1 MRRGHGIAIKLAA
14 PKSVTANGIENEEE
28 DDTMKKRIVFAL
40 TVFFALTAAAGCG
53 SASKENGGAS
63 ESGGTE
69 DSLAV
74 FVEEDG
80 SKEDS
85 QDGYGY
91 GAGLEEDFGYDED
104 VSGESDSDGGYQSY
118 KDVYR
123 DCNDAVNT
131 AISRFFELFDTDFY
145 DSDAVTYHQYMTY
158 YGSFCSPFEDIF
170 SGNDKK
176 IEKGIKEGFYAED
189 IAWSVD
195 GGFAVITFT
204 AEDENVTVTVE
215 YDGSQ
220 TAQII
225 YTAGG
230 EITQRASF
238 ITNDRYDI
246 IAYSYSTMTVI
257 DAVYANGDAYYIYDP
272 SGSSVDFSVY
282 NGSFDDP
289 SELIGDRSY
298 IAIIDGALVY

>member
-1 MRRGHGIAIKLAA
+1 
-14 PKSVTANGIENEEE
+14 
-28 DDTMKKRIVFAL
+28 MKKRIVFAL
-40 TVFFALTAAAGCG
+40 TVFLAVTAAGCG

-63 ESGGTE
+63 ESGG
-69 DSLAV
+69 DSRSVLA
-74 FVEEDG
+74 E
-80 SKEDS
+80 EDS
-85 QDGYGY
+85 QDDFGY
-91 GAGLEEDFGYDED
+91 GAGLEDDFGYDED
-104 VSGESDSDGGYQSY
+104 GSGEADGDDGSLEDDFDYDAWLQEYSGDTADSGYQSY
-118 KDVYR
+118 KEVYR
-123 DCNDAVNT
+123 DCNDAVNM

-145 DSDAVTYHQYMTY
+145 NSDAVTYHQYMTY

-170 SGNDKK
+170 SGKDKK

-195 GGFAVITFT
+195 GGSAVITFT

-225 YTAGG
+225 YTVGG
-230 EITQRASF
+230 EVTQRASF

-246 IAYSYSTMTVI
+246 IAYSYSTMTII